1 MATNTVLSQGVRN
14 NLLALQDVAGQ
25 STVVQQ
31 RLATGRKVNSAVD
44 NAVNYF
50 TNLGLNDRANQLSSL
65 LDGMSNSVQTIQAAS
80 KGIDSITK
88 LIQTAQSTIKQAQAD
103 ALANR
108 PTKSGTA
115 LSTAA
120 EVTATGS
127 SLKDVTL
134 NKVLGGAA
142 AVAATSSTAGAVG
155 IGAGASVALTLTSG
169 STTYTSYALT
179 QTSTVR
185 DLVAEINKS
194 GIATASV
201 DDNGKLVVTGS
212 GSNTLQ
218 IGVGQGASNAAALTS
233 AQAGGS
239 NVALGFLAADA
250 TTGVASAGGSSAIRS
265 NLIQQFNDLRTQI
278 DQLAK
283 DAGYNGTNLLD
294 GDKLSIIFNEKTGAN
309 QNKLDVQ
316 GTTMTAANLGILQ
329 ASTTTSATSFNIQ
342 NDVDL
347 TQASDALTTA
357 LASLRS
363 TASNLGSNL
372 AVAQTRQEFTR
383 NMMTTLQTGADYLVN
398 ADQNAEAANLLALQT
413 RQQLSQTAL
422 SLSNQADQ
430 GVLRLFG

>member
-1 MATNTVLSQGVRN
+1 MANTVLSQGVRN
-14 NLLALQDVAGQ
+14 NLLALQDVAAQ
-25 STVVQQ
+25 STAVQQ
-31 RLATGRKVNSAVD
+31 RLATGKKVNSAVD

-50 TNLGLNDRANQLSSL
+50 TNLGLNDRASQLSSL

-88 LIQTAQSTIKQAQAD
+88 LIQSAQSTIKQAQAD

-115 LSTAA
+115 LATAA

-142 AVAATSSTAGAVG
+142 AAAATSSSAGAVG
-155 IGAGASVALTLTSG
+155 IGTGASVALTLTSG
-169 STTYTSYALT
+169 TTTYTSYALNST
-179 QTSTVR
+179 TSTVR

-194 GIATASV
+194 GIASASV
-201 DDNGKLVVTGS
+201 DDNGKLVITGS

-218 IGVGQGASNAAALTS
+218 IGVGQGASNAAALTA
-233 AQAGGS
+233 AQAGGA

-250 TTGVASAGGSSAIRS
+250 TTGVASAGGTSAVRA

-294 GDKLSIIFNEKTGAN
+294 GDKLSIIFNEKTGSN

-329 ASTTTSATSFNIQ
+329 AGTTTSATTFNIQ

-347 TQASDALTTA
+347 TTASDSLTTA

-372 AVAQTRQEFTR
+372 AVAQTRQDFTR
-383 NMMTTLQTGADYLVN
+383 NMVTTLQTGADYLVN